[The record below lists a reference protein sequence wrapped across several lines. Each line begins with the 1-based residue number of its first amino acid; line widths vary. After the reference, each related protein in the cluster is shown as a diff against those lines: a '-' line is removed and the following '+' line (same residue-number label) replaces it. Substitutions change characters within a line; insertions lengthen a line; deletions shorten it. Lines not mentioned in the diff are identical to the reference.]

1 MNLTGNDTVDSRK
14 RADWSPQEANH
25 SLWCYLPVTL
35 SIAAAVA
42 DPAGFEATQRKIPS
56 SVKFTWRITR
66 DPVGRILNRSS
77 EGMGWSPFGPDAH
90 AMRGAGWP
98 RALQLNIP
106 DWPWVLVTSFGACVI
121 EVGTVEIEKKQNA
134 WDCSQLLADVHKQKS
149 HLIQN
154 HSSVFFFFSI
164 FVILLTLQS
173 GYHRVIFIFFG
184 SFLRDVWRKTTKFTS
199 SKKKALFL
207 DLHKWGFSI
216 WWTE

>member
-1 MNLTGNDTVDSRK
+1 MQFNDPHSKIKKTFRLNFRPFGPKSLHYFNERASDKQIWNVVSSTPARSTRIFPRYPEEEDMIFTGNDTVNSRK
-14 RADWSPQEANH
+14 RAEWSPQEANH

-90 AMRGAGWP
+90 AMWGAGWP

-106 DWPWVLVTSFGACVI
+106 DWPWVLVISFGACVI
-121 EVGTVEIEKKQNA
+121 DVGTVEIEKKQNA
-134 WDCSQLLADVHKQKS
+134 WDWFQLSADI
-149 HLIQN
+149 LNQN
-154 HSSVFFFFSI
+154 SLNGPS
-164 FVILLTLQS
+164 
-173 GYHRVIFIFFG
+173 FG
-184 SFLRDVWRKTTKFTS
+184 VLS
-199 SKKKALFL
+199 
-207 DLHKWGFSI
+207 
-216 WWTE
+216 